1 MTQTKGYALE
11 VENLTLNDFRHA
23 MRFYAYT
30 GLTGDQFNIE
40 WKMENMYM
48 ES

>member
-1 MTQTKGYALE
+1 MQ

-23 MRFYAYT
+23 MRFYSYT
-30 GLTGDQFNIE
+30 AMIPNTYDIE